1 MKKTL
6 FFALCTAAF
15 AGDAPIKDVD
25 CNKVVKALQM
35 AIDAD
40 ESKTLELVA
49 AQVAATPECASQ
61 IVRTAIVA
69 GGPNIT
75 SAQVLAIVTAATTA
89 APQFAP
95 AIVTAAINAS
105 GASAGLTGAIAG
117 AAASAAPGQ
126 ASAIGIAAVQ
136 AGPPGSAA
144 TVQEGLAGRGRGVG
158 NPLNNPGGRPPG
170 TPPPNFTPRTS
181 DTDP

>member
-15 AGDAPIKDVD
+15 AGDAPIKEVD
-25 CNKVVKALQM
+25 CNKVIKALQM

-49 AQVAATPECASQ
+49 AQVAATPECANQ
-61 IVRTAIVA
+61 IVQTAIAA

-75 SAQVLAIVTAATTA
+75 SAQVV
-89 APQFAP
+89 
-95 AIVTAAINAS
+95 AIVTAAINAAGSNQSAVASIVS
-105 GASAGLTGAIAG
+105 GAST
-117 AAASAAPGQ
+117 AAPQ
-126 ASAIGIAAVQ
+126 FVPAIV
-136 AGPPGSAA
+136 SAA
-144 TVQEGLAGRGRGVG
+144 TLAGFGGG
-158 NPLNNPGGRPPG
+158 NDNPLDIPGGEEG
-170 TPPPNFTPRTS
+170 VTPPPPNMAPQTT